1 LSQHWGQTSE
11 ALKRARLNEYCQLE
25 LFPINLIYFLDFR
38 YSPCSLLPLQV
49 CASVGIDTRSLIA
62 VLPYRRASGL
72 VSLAILLTSLTAC
85 ANAPTSKNL
94 EQAFTADPR
103 LKDNSV
109 TVGPASNNTQPNNVT
124 AQLPEDFPT
133 EIPIYPNAHLQQ
145 VTQQTTQ
152 TSGKSAAPSISSDGK
167 LTHWVS
173 SDPSNFIESFYQK
186 QFQTNNWQ
194 ILSQPTPTQESTIEA
209 RRNNLLVTVSIQPQ
223 PFTGVN
229 SNATSSHSQ
238 PTTGQNPA
246 ATEFV
251 IQYVRNTSE
260 TAPATTT
267 TPQPS
272 AANSPGS
279 SAGATQ
285 SAQTP
290 IPKTATT
297 GSGDAGFTDL
307 NQVPQEY
314 SQYVKD
320 LIELGALP
328 LDTGYKS
335 NKSPTG
341 TQFEPNKIIGRREYA
356 RWLFTANNDI
366 HATIPVQ
373 QIHLASQTARP
384 AFQDVPPTDPDF
396 PLIQGLAEAGL
407 IPSPL
412 SGDDTAVLFRPD
424 APLTREQ
431 MILQK
436 VPLDIHHAL
445 PNASV
450 DTIKQ
455 TWGFQDAARI
465 DPLAL
470 RAVLADFQ
478 NGDQSNIR
486 RVFGYTTLFQPQKPV
501 TRSEAAAAL
510 WYFGTQGEGL
520 SAKDVLRI
528 KNQQSQPA
536 ATSTPAPSSSASR

>member
-1 LSQHWGQTSE
+1 M
-11 ALKRARLNEYCQLE
+11 
-25 LFPINLIYFLDFR
+25 
-38 YSPCSLLPLQV
+38 
-49 CASVGIDTRSLIA
+49 
-62 VLPYRRASGL
+62 LPYRRAAGL

-85 ANAPTSKNL
+85 ANGPTTKNL
-94 EQAFTADPR
+94 EQAFAADPR

-109 TVGPASNNTQPNNVT
+109 TVGPTNNNTQPNNTT
-124 AQLPEDFPT
+124 AQLPADFPT

-145 VTQQTTQ
+145 VTQPVTQ
-152 TSGKSAAPSISSDGK
+152 ASGKSASPSTSNDGK
-167 LTHWVS
+167 LTRWVS

-194 ILSQPTPTQESTIEA
+194 ILSQPTAVQGSTIEA

-223 PFTGVN
+223 PLTSTN
-229 SNATSSHSQ
+229 SNATSSPSQ
-238 PTTGQNPA
+238 PNAEQNPA

-272 AANSPGS
+272 AANSPNGAGAIQPAQTPATTTPQPGAANS
-279 SAGATQ
+279 PNGAGATQ
-285 SAQTP
+285 PPQTP
-290 IPKTATT
+290 VSTDTT
-297 GSGDAGFTDL
+297 GSGEAGFTDL

-314 SQYVKD
+314 RQYVKD

-328 LDTGYKS
+328 LASTDYKS
-335 NKSPTG
+335 NKSQTG
-341 TQFEPNKIIGRREYA
+341 TQFEPNKIISRREYA
-356 RWLFTANNDI
+356 RWLFTANNII
-366 HATIPVQ
+366 HATTPAQ
-373 QIHLASQTARP
+373 QLHLASQTDRP

-412 SGDDTAVLFRPD
+412 SGNDTAVLFRPD

-450 DTIKQ
+450 DAIKQ

-520 SAKDVLRI
+520 SAKDVLKI

-536 ATSTPAPSSSASR
+536 ATPTPTPTPSSSASS